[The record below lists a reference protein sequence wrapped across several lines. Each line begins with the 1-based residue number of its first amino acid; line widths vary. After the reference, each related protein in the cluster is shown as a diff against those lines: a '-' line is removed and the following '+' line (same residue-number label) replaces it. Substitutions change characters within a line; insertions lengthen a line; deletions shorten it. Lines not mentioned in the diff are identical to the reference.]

1 MATCRHTGRLQHSHK
16 NREQGP
22 HGIVV
27 DVMRILTP
35 LLLSLALAPDATS
48 QATPRASNLL
58 ATAQQLRNVRLQ
70 ASAMHDL
77 MQAKGDGATAVWQS
91 FVTASAAND
100 SAAETFAKALAD
112 LGPNT
117 SHILDALVAQL
128 AQHEEPLRS
137 HLLRALSN
145 GALFSTTAQRDQIRA
160 AAKTWAAA
168 GHLYSPTAEQPTFAW
183 YEYVRLVRRLSLADR
198 GHDKTAIHN
207 AMAKLRQ
214 ERGAAPIFGQRPAA
228 NAKHPHCA
236 IESFGAHGQRELL
249 EGIAELAT
257 RCTDVSDEVLDEL
270 ASYLTYSPPRSPRI
284 RTEHCAGIG
293 ENAPNAL
300 PGAKWPTNWLY
311 DDWHFACAEAVLLR
325 SSDQKARSLA
335 LRHLLYASNTT
346 MRLHAIETVRQW
358 PKPWTAFAPDLKQ
371 CLAADDRTIVRATL
385 LTIGQD
391 KQLVLAIRA
400 ELQRLQAGTD
410 RELAVMAKQALRTSN

>member
-1 MATCRHTGRLQHSHK
+1 M
-16 NREQGP
+16 
-22 HGIVV
+22 
-27 DVMRILTP
+27 
-35 LLLSLALAPDATS
+35 
-48 QATPRASNLL
+48 
-58 ATAQQLRNVRLQ
+58 
-70 ASAMHDL
+70 
-77 MQAKGDGATAVWQS
+77 
-91 FVTASAAND
+91 
-100 SAAETFAKALAD
+100 
-112 LGPNT
+112 
-117 SHILDALVAQL
+117 
-128 AQHEEPLRS
+128 
-137 HLLRALSN
+137 
-145 GALFSTTAQRDQIRA
+145 
-160 AAKTWAAA
+160 
-168 GHLYSPTAEQPTFAW
+168 
-183 YEYVRLVRRLSLADR
+183 
-198 GHDKTAIHN
+198 
-207 AMAKLRQ
+207 
-214 ERGAAPIFGQRPAA
+214 
-228 NAKHPHCA
+228 
-236 IESFGAHGQRELL
+236 
-249 EGIAELAT
+249 
-257 RCTDVSDEVLDEL
+257 
-270 ASYLTYSPPRSPRI
+270 

-391 KQLVLAIRA
+391 KQLVLATRA